1 MAYTARD
8 LITKSYYLSGIV
20 ARNLQT
26 VSGGQ
31 LSDGL
36 DLLNDLL
43 AVKTADQRLIPY
55 YREQAITAVIGQE
68 KYFVTDL
75 IAVETF
81 TFNIGSVRY
90 STTPATRKQYF
101 GTGRVDTIQSLPYNW
116 HIERKLGG
124 ADLYIYFLPNTAYPM
139 KIWGKFGLTAVAT
152 ENVDLSL
159 TYDRFYRV
167 YLKYA
172 LAEYICA
179 EYNIVFQPQ
188 SAQKLKELENELIYI
203 SPNDLTI
210 QKFSTLQSDTGI
222 NYADVNLGRG
232 WRPA

>member
-1 MAYTARD
+1 MAYTARQ

-20 ARNLQT
+20 ARRLQS
-26 VSGGQ
+26 VSGNQ

-43 AVKTADQRLIPY
+43 AVKTVDQRLIPY
-55 YREQAITAVIGQE
+55 YREYALTAVIGQE
-68 KYFVTDL
+68 KYFIADL

-90 STTPATRKQYF
+90 STTPASRKQYF

-124 ADLYIYFLPNTAYPM
+124 SDLYIYFLPNTNYPM
-139 KIWGKFGLTAVAT
+139 KIWGKFGLTEVAD

-159 TYDRFYRV
+159 TYDKFYIE
-167 YLKYA
+167 YLRYA

-179 EYNIVFQPQ
+179 DYNIMFQPQ
-188 SAQKLKELENELIYI
+188 SAQKLKELEYTLIDL
-203 SPNDLTI
+203 SPKDLTL
-210 QKFSTLQSDTGI
+210 QKFSTLQSDTGV